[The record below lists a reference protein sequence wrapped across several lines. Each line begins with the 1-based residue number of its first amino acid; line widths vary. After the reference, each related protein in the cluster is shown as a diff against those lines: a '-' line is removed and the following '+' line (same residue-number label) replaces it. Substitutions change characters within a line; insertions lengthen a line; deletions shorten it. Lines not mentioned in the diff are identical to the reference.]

1 MAMQWSCISRAPPW
15 GRLPFMPSW
24 LVVPTPTTVVAHWYG
39 RRQDEMGRCGD
50 VFLPHQ
56 QVCFHLRVHPLP
68 AGDGP
73 PTPTYAVGPLPF
85 NTPLPTQRLA
95 CAEDAVLYVCCT
107 CTPCSPACLAACDRG
122 WLQLAHTPLYQRH
135 TLPACLL
142 CDLR

>member
-15 GRLPFMPSW
+15 GPFLSCRAGWSSPRRPLLW
-24 LVVPTPTTVVAHWYG
+24 PTGMADG
-39 RRQDEMGRCGD
+39 RMRWAGVETCSCRTSRCAFTSGSIRC
-50 VFLPHQ
+50 P
-56 QVCFHLRVHPLP
+56 QVT
-68 AGDGP
+68 GP